1 MVSPLVL
8 VSRSRG
14 GIALVLVASDSIA
27 LRASGGIAL
36 VLVALL
42 LASRGFV
49 LLNSLPSFVLT
60 LSC

>member
-1 MVSPLVL
+1 MASPLVL

-42 LASRGFV
+42 LASRGFRA
-49 LLNSLPSFVLT
+49 LELAS
-60 LSC
+60 